1 VGLRVTTNTMG
12 RSLGR
17 ITAKFNKLPQEAHR
31 YWKKI
36 TPYRT
41 GNAKRR
47 TRLQGSKI
55 KANYNYAV
63 PLDKGWSKQA
73 PKGMSKPTENH
84 IKKQIRFK
92 ILRK

>member
-1 VGLRVTTNTMG
+1 MGLRVTTNTMG

-55 KANYNYAV
+55 KANYNYAI

-73 PKGMSKPTENH
+73 PQGMSKPTENH
-84 IKKQIRFK
+84 IKKQIEFK

>member
-1 VGLRVTTNTMG
+1 MPVRMVKNAVGP
-12 RSLGR
+12 SLGR
-17 ITAKFNKLPQEAHR
+17 IVAKLDKLPKEGYD

-36 TPYRT
+36 TPKKT

-55 KANYNYAV
+55 KADYDYAV
-63 PLDKGWSKQA
+63 PLDEGRSRQA
-73 PKGMSKPTENH
+73 PRGMSKPTVEYLD
-84 IKKQIRFK
+84 RRLRR